1 MGRPRSSR
9 GIRRNQGLPDAVT
22 FKRGGAT
29 VVIKR
34 DAHTGRFATKKSA
47 KTIDRAAARFAP
59 ALDRLAKR

>member
-9 GIRRNQGLPDAVT
+9 ELPRGRALPNAVT

-34 DAHTGRFATKKSA
+34 DAHSGRFATKKSA
-47 KTIDRAAARFAP
+47 KTIDRAAARFAQ

>member
-1 MGRPRSSR
+1 MGRPRPSR
-9 GIRRNQGLPDAVT
+9 EFARQALADSVT
-22 FKRGGAT
+22 FKRRGAT

-47 KTIDRAAARFAP
+47 KTIDRAAVRFAA

>member
-1 MGRPRSSR
+1 MGSPKSAR
-9 GIRRNQGLPDAVT
+9 GIRRSQALPNAIT

-34 DAHTGRFATKKSA
+34 DAQTGRFATKKSA